1 MVKNMEELK
10 ATLRV
15 LLANHFVA
23 YFKAQSYHWN
33 IEGVNFNEYHAFFAD
48 LYGAYYAEIDPLAEY
63 LRILGDYAPISLM
76 EMYNYKTITE
86 DSSKPDTL
94 MGMLG
99 TIGAANQELIAN
111 LNKLF
116 EVATAAN
123 EQGIADYA
131 AAKLDA
137 YKKQAWM
144 IRSCL
149 KNGE

>member
-1 MVKNMEELK
+1 MDELK

-33 IEGVNFNEYHAFFAD
+33 VEGVEFPQYHDFFSE
-48 LYGAYYAEIDPLAEY
+48 LYGSYYGEIDTLAEY
-63 LRILGDYAPISLM
+63 LRILGEYAPISLM
-76 EMYNYKTITE
+76 EMYNYKTISE

-99 TIGAANQELIAN
+99 TIGSANQELISN

-131 AAKLDA
+131 AGKIDA
-137 YKKQAWM
+137 YKKHAWM

-149 KNGE
+149 KTGE

>member
-1 MVKNMEELK
+1 MDELK

-15 LLANHFVA
+15 ALANHFVA

-33 IEGVNFNEYHAFFAD
+33 TEGVNFPTYHEFFGD
-48 LYGAYYAEIDPLAEY
+48 LYQDYYGEVDKLAEY
-63 LRILGDYAPISLM
+63 LRILGGYAPASLM
-76 EMYNYKTITE
+76 ELYNYKTIAE
-86 DSSKPDTL
+86 DASKPETL

-99 TIGAANQELIAN
+99 NIGSANAQLIEN

-116 EVATAAN
+116 DVATAAN

-131 AAKLDA
+131 AGKLDA
-137 YKKQAWM
+137 YKKHAWM

-149 KNGE
+149 KSGE

>member
-1 MVKNMEELK
+1 MDELK

-15 LLANHFVA
+15 ALANHFVA

-33 IEGVNFNEYHAFFAD
+33 TEGVHFPTYHEFFGE
-48 LYGAYYAEIDPLAEY
+48 LYQDYYGEVDKLAEY
-63 LRILGDYAPISLM
+63 LRILGEYAPASLM
-76 EMYNYKTITE
+76 ELYNYKTIAE
-86 DSSKPDTL
+86 DASKPETL

-99 TIGAANQELIAN
+99 NIGSANAQLIEN

-116 EVATAAN
+116 DAATAAN

-131 AAKLDA
+131 AGKLDA
-137 YKKQAWM
+137 YKKHAWM

-149 KNGE
+149 KSGN

>member
-1 MVKNMEELK
+1 MDELK

-15 LLANHFVA
+15 ALANHFVA

-33 IEGVNFNEYHAFFAD
+33 TEGVHFPTYHEFFGD
-48 LYGAYYAEIDPLAEY
+48 LYGDYYGEIDTLAEY
-63 LRILGDYAPISLM
+63 LRILGDYAPASLM
-76 EMYNYKTITE
+76 ELYNYKTIAE
-86 DSSKPDTL
+86 DASKPDTL

-99 TIGAANQELIAN
+99 NIGSANAQLIEN

-116 EVATAAN
+116 DVATAAK

-131 AAKLDA
+131 AGKLDA
-137 YKKQAWM
+137 YKKHAWM

-149 KNGE
+149 KSGE

>member
-1 MVKNMEELK
+1 MDELK

-15 LLANHFVA
+15 ALANHFVA

-33 IEGVNFNEYHAFFAD
+33 TEGVHFPTYHDFFAE
-48 LYGAYYAEIDPLAEY
+48 LYGDYYGQVDKLAEY
-63 LRILGDYAPISLM
+63 LRILGEYAPVSLM
-76 EMYNYKTITE
+76 ELYNYKTITE
-86 DSSKPDTL
+86 DSAKPATL

-99 TIGAANQELIAN
+99 SIGSVNDQLIEN

-131 AAKLDA
+131 AGQLDA
-137 YKKQAWM
+137 YKKHAWM

-149 KNGE
+149 KTGE